1 MPSVYYTVYI
11 DGEVYGGDRV
21 TGISKGGSK
30 PIIFD
35 FIAEEGSH
43 TITVRLD
50 ESDELSDPNTSNNV
64 AQQTYVAESSGS
76 SNLAIY
82 LIVIALASVSAAV
95 YYRYS
100 RKEKRTSS
108 KATIRRAPVVSEPS
122 LSFPLV
128 LNCVQCGSRVRVA
141 RPGSFRCP
149 SCKEVS
155 NVDSNGEIKYSDKPP
170 ETKVRRRPST
180 SSDESE
186 RPRLGSRRS
195 RMEAFLSPDKSE
207 DIEEEVEEK
216 KLSASE
222 RLRQLREETE
232 LDSSEA
238 VTEKSL
244 DDEPNEVENTEN
256 AKEEKSKKRKDPPKG
271 GSFGPTVG
279 GF

>member
-1 MPSVYYTVYI
+1 M
-11 DGEVYGGDRV
+11 
-21 TGISKGGSK
+21 
-30 PIIFD
+30 
-35 FIAEEGSH
+35 
-43 TITVRLD
+43 
-50 ESDELSDPNTSNNV
+50 
-64 AQQTYVAESSGS
+64 
-76 SNLAIY
+76 
-82 LIVIALASVSAAV
+82 
-95 YYRYS
+95 
-100 RKEKRTSS
+100 
-108 KATIRRAPVVSEPS
+108 
-122 LSFPLV
+122 
-128 LNCVQCGSRVRVA
+128 RVA

-155 NVDSNGEIKYSDKPP
+155 SVDSNGEIKSSDKPP

-216 KLSASE
+216 KLSASQ
-222 RLRQLREETE
+222 RLSQLREETE

-238 VTEKSL
+238 VTEESL
-244 DDEPNEVENTEN
+244 DDEPDEVENAEN
-256 AKEEKSKKRKDPPKG
+256 AKEDKSRKRKDPPKG